1 MLFKRTSDFFFPA
14 NYVQLFSEI
23 LTVYSQFCYFL
34 SFFSGKCDVDLE
46 VSGLFGWKFTPKIK
60 KNIILFTMA
69 LILVVLGPLSQDRHS
84 NQ

>member
-1 MLFKRTSDFFFPA
+1 MLKKNFRLFFSA

-34 SFFSGKCDVDLE
+34 SFFSGKCDVGLG
-46 VSGLFGWKFTPKIK
+46 VSGLFGWKFAPKIK
-60 KNIILFTMA
+60 KNIVLFTMA
-69 LILVVLGPLSQDRHS
+69 LILVVLGPLSQDHHS